1 MGATLVFERAPQK
14 ASWSVVKL
22 ALWTVENWVAVKV
35 VCLVVEKDYLSEFL
49 MAVMLVIMWEIQRV
63 VWKEMLKVDQL
74 VRLSAVWSAAW

>member
-1 MGATLVFERAPQK
+1 MGATLVFERVLQK
-14 ASWSVVKL
+14 ASWSVVRL

-35 VCLVVEKDYLSEFL
+35 VCLVVERDYLSEFL

>member
-1 MGATLVFERAPQK
+1 MGATLVFERVLQK
-14 ASWSVVKL
+14 ASWSVVRL